1 MAKQKP
7 KTKLIKP
14 STAKLDGKSYYE
26 CYYCG
31 GRVNASAAV
40 IKPIALQVVIKDKDE
55 ETTKHVTKYIERP
68 FHLDCLQK
76 YVKEHGDIDVMHAE
90 NSEWDDV
97 YQYFK
102 REYLKVPA
110 GVSLDKRFSK
120 TKIGGYVA
128 KRLLG
133 LRTGQ
138 FMPQG
143 TNTRI
148 IKRGYSF
155 KEILNTLK
163 YCKRSV
169 DYARETVE
177 FNDLKH
183 EVNYFMRIVESKID
197 FIAMRMLKAEEQKK
211 RVDRMLKQDSKMKQP
226 EPKIEYKH
234 KGTGK
239 RKVEF

>member
-7 KTKLIKP
+7 KLIKP
-14 STAKLDGKSYYE
+14 STARLDEKSYYE

-31 GRVNASAAV
+31 RRVNTSEAV
-40 IKPIALQVVIKDKDE
+40 IKPIGLQVTIKDKDKG
-55 ETTKHVTKYIERP
+55 TTRHVTKYIERP

-76 YVKEHGDIDVMHAE
+76 YVKERGDIAAKHAE

-102 REYLKVPA
+102 REYMKVPA
-110 GVSLDKRFSK
+110 GVSFDDRFPN
-120 TKIGGYVA
+120 TKIGVYIT

-138 FMPQG
+138 FMPHG

-177 FNDLKH
+177 FTDLKH
-183 EVNYFMRIVESKID
+183 EVNYFMRIVEGKID
-197 FIAMRMLKAEEQKK
+197 FIVMRMLKAEEQKN
-211 RVDRMLKQDSKMKQP
+211 RVDRMLKQDNKMKQP
-226 EPKIEYKH
+226 EPKIEYKR